1 MSRSGRKIVASKD
14 NLWMPTLLH
23 RFQRHL
29 DATGMIPVGSRGL
42 VAVSGGADSVALF
55 HLLHGV
61 AKTRK
66 LELHMA
72 HLDHALRPDSPADA
86 AHVRDLCG
94 ALSVP
99 LTEKRIDI
107 EALAKAGKG
116 GIEETAREAR
126 RHFLR
131 ETARAEGCSWIAL
144 AHQRDDQAETFLLRL
159 LRGAGTT
166 GLAGMR
172 PVDPP
177 FVRPLLEFSRAELV
191 YWLAGEGI
199 AWREDA
205 SNQDT
210 AFARNRVRHEL
221 LPLLASYNPAIGLRL
236 NELCR
241 QMADDEDDWS
251 TRVKAELVRTA
262 ELTENECRLPCA
274 ALAGQSPAMA
284 ARMVRAAL
292 KHVRG
297 DLRRLDADHIRATL
311 ALASGAKPQSELHLP
326 GAWVG
331 RRYGVL
337 RLRRQ
342 PPRLA
347 TVDAFAIT
355 GPGVYPLGDGR
366 VLSAHLAD
374 DPREEGPNVVEFCGR
389 QVGFPLF
396 VRAPRSGDRLQPAG
410 MTGTRKLQDL
420 FVDLKLPL
428 EDRTEALLVFGADRL
443 LWVAGIRRCEGLRP
457 VATGPVLR
465 LELSGSVVR

>member
-1 MSRSGRKIVASKD
+1 MT
-14 NLWMPTLLH
+14 TLPK
-23 RFQRHL
+23 RFQQHL
-29 DATGMIPVGSRGL
+29 KVTGMIPAGSRGL
-42 VAVSGGADSVALF
+42 VAVSGGADSVALL

-61 AKTRK
+61 AAASQ
-66 LELHMA
+66 LELHVA

-86 AHVRDLCG
+86 AHVYGLCT

-99 LTEKRIDI
+99 LIEKRIDI
-107 EALAKAGKG
+107 AMLAKAGKG

-131 ETARAEGCSWIAL
+131 EAALGAGCSWIAL
-144 AHQRDDQAETFLLRL
+144 AHQRDDQTETFLLRL

-172 PVDPP
+172 QVDPP

-191 YWLAGEGI
+191 DWLAGEGI

-221 LPLLASYNPAIGLRL
+221 LPLLESYNPAIRVRL
-236 NELCR
+236 AELCR
-241 QMADDEDDWS
+241 QMAIDDDDWS
-251 TRVKAELVRTA
+251 VRVEAELVRTA

-274 ALAGQSPAMA
+274 ELAGQSPAMA

-297 DLRRLDADHIRATL
+297 DLRRLDADHVRAIL

-347 TVDAFAIT
+347 TVEAFEIS
-355 GPGVYPLGDGR
+355 GPVVYPLGDGR
-366 VLSAHLAD
+366 FLSVSLAD
-374 DPREEGPNVVEFCGR
+374 DPREDGINVVEFCAR
-389 QVGFPLF
+389 QVGFPLQ
-396 VRAPRSGDRLQPAG
+396 VRSPRPGDRLQPTG

-428 EDRTEALLVFGADRL
+428 EDRAAALLVFGADRL
-443 LWVAGIRRCEGLRP
+443 LWVVGIRRCEGLRP
-457 VATGPVLR
+457 AATGPVLR
-465 LELSGSVVR
+465 LELAGSVTR